1 MHYYSIYTRLLAGI
15 SALLFVVLAVP
26 FVYFSYTLET
36 DMQKDAHDI
45 AINSLNSVE
54 WVLSQQKFS
63 GLAELDAW
71 TEGEDVRKSPMP
83 TFTFLSV
90 LFSITVWSAYEI
102 MPEPALL
109 VQSVAVHPAMLD
121 AE

>member
-71 TEGEDVRKSPMP
+71 TE
-83 TFTFLSV
+83 
-90 LFSITVWSAYEI
+90 AYAKVTGI
-102 MPEPALL
+102 WTAPNRRARGPKCCKPCAR
-109 VQSVAVHPAMLD
+109 A
-121 AE
+121 